1 MLVLY
6 AAALQSCAHSDGAG
20 SVPAVLVHR
29 ASASGF
35 ETLYD
40 FQGEPDDGSNPVGTL
55 VERGGTFYGVTRN
68 GGDSKYFALGTVFSV
83 TSTGAESV
91 LHYFDGAA
99 GGSNPTAGLTA
110 INQTLYGTTFYGG
123 TNKDGIVF
131 SMHTDGTHFKVLH
144 TFAGSDGSAP
154 DANLIVVGRSLYG
167 TTSGGGADNSG
178 TIFTLGLDG
187 GHFTTLHSFGSG
199 SDGATP
205 ESGLTDVHGTL
216 YGTTASGGLF
226 HSGGGAGTIYTI
238 SKSGVE
244 TVIFT
249 FDIADGEFPMGGLVA
264 LKGNLYG
271 TSLGGGPSNTGVIFE
286 VDKSGKTERVLHE
299 FSYDD
304 PAGDSPLTGLTAANG
319 TLYGTTH
326 QGGAY
331 GRGTVFSMSP
341 KDGNLSVLHAFGDND
356 GAEPNGLLVVNGSF
370 YGTTFGIP
378 EYDNGTVFML
388 PIP

>member
-1 MLVLY
+1 
-6 AAALQSCAHSDGAG
+6 
-20 SVPAVLVHR
+20 
-29 ASASGF
+29 
-35 ETLYD
+35 
-40 FQGEPDDGSNPVGTL
+40 
-55 VERGGTFYGVTRN
+55 
-68 GGDSKYFALGTVFSV
+68 
-83 TSTGAESV
+83 
-91 LHYFDGAA
+91 
-99 GGSNPTAGLTA
+99 
-110 INQTLYGTTFYGG
+110 
-123 TNKDGIVF
+123 
-131 SMHTDGTHFKVLH
+131 
-144 TFAGSDGSAP
+144 
-154 DANLIVVGRSLYG
+154 
-167 TTSGGGADNSG
+167 
-178 TIFTLGLDG
+178 
-187 GHFTTLHSFGSG
+187 
-199 SDGATP
+199 
-205 ESGLTDVHGTL
+205 
-216 YGTTASGGLF
+216 
-226 HSGGGAGTIYTI
+226 
-238 SKSGVE
+238 
-244 TVIFT
+244 VIFT

-341 KDGNLSVLHAFGDND
+341 KGGNLSVLHAFGDND